1 MMLRFVKSI
10 YKKWVDKRYLKKH
23 NCESWEQYN
32 HIYDPYIDHDAKNV
46 RDYFFGYS
54 SIVHVRWAVVSN
66 LPSWHEFH
74 AQPPYELTKWCKENC
89 ADDFRLDQIRG
100 SFVNSKFVLATVS
113 IDSDNIFRV
122 PVEVF
127 LAFKSEKDALLFKL
141 YWI

>member
-74 AQPPYELTKWCKENC
+74 AQPPYELTKWCKE
-89 ADDFRLDQIRG
+89 LSLIH
-100 SFVNSKFVLATVS
+100 
-113 IDSDNIFRV
+113 I
-122 PVEVF
+122 
-127 LAFKSEKDALLFKL
+127 
-141 YWI
+141 